1 MNAVKKLD
9 RFKQW
14 AGEKMGGEA
23 KTGTS
28 EDFKAL
34 EAEMNLRHEGMRSWN
49 FNAEHGANW
58 HRHGEVAEVNDRLCQ
73 ISLQTHRGG
82 CTREAASSWI
92 LGRYDDNAWT
102 RLPARL

>member
-34 EAEMNLRHEGMRSWN
+34 EAEMNLRHEGEQSWN
-49 FNAEHGANW
+49 FDACHCANW
-58 HRHGEVAEVNDRLCQ
+58 YRHGEVAEVNDRLRQ
-73 ISLQTHRGG
+73 VSLQAH
-82 CTREAASSWI
+82 
-92 LGRYDDNAWT
+92 
-102 RLPARL
+102 